1 MSKTT
6 DHPTLRRLRNAAVI
20 ITVILALMLIATGSI
35 DVRGATGLTGPAG
48 ATGAQGDAG
57 KLVRPVRMVKPA
69 TPATKALLEQL
80 AMMESQGPRGRSD

>member
-1 MSKTT
+1 MDS
-6 DHPTLRRLRNAAVI
+6 
-20 ITVILALMLIATGSI
+20 LAQPELLAHKVMM
-35 DVRGATGLTGPAG
+35 
-48 ATGAQGDAG
+48 G